1 MIQVLVFWVPGA
13 PKTTGSLSA
22 RAPKCHCSPQCRGY
36 ARLPQLRDS
45 EGSKRWRKLVAYQA
59 ERAMAIGPVIPKLLP
74 NGKMVAL
81 TGWVALEI
89 LYVLPAVDLLAQG
102 AGDLDKLD
110 RNVFDALQDAQVFE
124 NDAQVARCMSEKT
137 ALEVNMSSGWGVNVK
152 VMVLGEGG

>member
-1 MIQVLVFWVPGA
+1 MIQVLEFWVPGA
-13 PKTTGSLSA
+13 PKTKGSLSA
-22 RAPKCHCSPQCRGY
+22 RAPRCKCSPTCPGYRGQ
-36 ARLPQLRDS
+36 PQLRDS

-59 ERAMAIGPVIPKLLP
+59 ERAMRPRIG
-74 NGKMVAL
+74 VAWPL

-89 LYVLPAVDLLAQG
+89 LYVLPAADLLAQG

-110 RNVFDALQDAQVFE
+110 RNVFDALQDVQVFE

-137 ALEVNMSSGWGVNVK
+137 AAEVNMASGCGVNVK